1 MSKTT
6 YSLVSADEAEIKCVT
21 NSTGNIECSVSP
33 NAKFEVKN
41 PPDPS
46 KYPEDIAASTFGGKK
61 SRRRKI
67 KKRKATKKRKPRR
80 NRKHRKSSKKR
91 R

>member
-1 MSKTT
+1 MASNRVNAVADLKMVYDSTTGSIELGKDSTIKTT
-6 YSLVSADEAEIKCVT
+6 TTTE
-21 NSTGNIECSVSP
+21 NGSP
-33 NAKFEVKN
+33 L
-41 PPDPS
+41 DPL
-46 KYPEDIAASTFGGKK
+46 AGGKK